1 MRYNLNYVNI
11 DYMSSNFAKWLKEN
25 ETYFETGMSMQ
36 PSEQVFRKDEIKSHT
51 RCPAIN
57 PDMTLGDIFN
67 AGYEQCLK
75 DLKDFQQSRAAEE
88 NGG

>member
-1 MRYNLNYVNI
+1 MK
-11 DYMSSNFAKWLKEN
+11 NFKKWLNEN
-25 ETYFETGMSMQ
+25 VFEIGLTMR
-36 PSEQVFRKDEIKSHT
+36 PSEQVFRKDGKGFSNG
-51 RCPAIN
+51 RLA
-57 PDMTLGDIFN
+57 MTLEDIFN

>member
-1 MRYNLNYVNI
+1 MR
-11 DYMSSNFAKWLKEN
+11 
-25 ETYFETGMSMQ
+25 
-36 PSEQVFRKDEIKSHT
+36 PSEQVFRKDEKVFSNG
-51 RCPAIN
+51 RLV
-57 PDMTLGDIFN
+57 MTLEDIFN

>member
-1 MRYNLNYVNI
+1 MKNGLEIGLTMR
-11 DYMSSNFAKWLKEN
+11 
-25 ETYFETGMSMQ
+25 
-36 PSEQVFRKDEIKSHT
+36 PSEQVFCKDGKGFSNG
-51 RCPAIN
+51 RLA
-57 PDMTLGDIFN
+57 MTLENIFN

>member
-1 MRYNLNYVNI
+1 MK
-11 DYMSSNFAKWLKEN
+11 NFKKWLNEN
-25 ETYFETGMSMQ
+25 GLEIGLTMRT
-36 PSEQVFRKDEIKSHT
+36 SEQVFCKDGKGFSNG
-51 RCPAIN
+51 RLA
-57 PDMTLGDIFN
+57 MTIEDIFN

>member
-1 MRYNLNYVNI
+1 MK
-11 DYMSSNFAKWLKEN
+11 NFKKWLNEN
-25 ETYFETGMSMQ
+25 ELETGLTLR
-36 PSEQVFRKDEIKSHT
+36 PSKQVFRKDGKRLPTGSL
-51 RCPAIN
+51 AI
-57 PDMTLGDIFN
+57 TLEDIFN

>member
-1 MRYNLNYVNI
+1 MRYNFNCVNI
-11 DYMSSNFAKWLKEN
+11 DYMSSNFEKWLNEN
-25 ETYFETGMSMQ
+25 GLETGMTMK
-36 PSEQVFRKDEIKSHT
+36 PSKQIFRKDGNSFSKGRLSMALE
-51 RCPAIN
+51 
-57 PDMTLGDIFN
+57 DIFN

>member
-1 MRYNLNYVNI
+1 MK
-11 DYMSSNFAKWLKEN
+11 NFEKWLNEN
-25 ETYFETGMSMQ
+25 RLETGITLK
-36 PSEQVFRKDEIKSHT
+36 PSKQIFSKDGNRFSKGRLS
-51 RCPAIN
+51 
-57 PDMTLGDIFN
+57 MTLEDIFN

>member
-1 MRYNLNYVNI
+1 
-11 DYMSSNFAKWLKEN
+11 
-25 ETYFETGMSMQ
+25 MSMQ
-36 PSEQVFRKDEIKSHT
+36 PSEQVFRKDGKNFPTGYSAMSLE
-51 RCPAIN
+51 
-57 PDMTLGDIFN
+57 DIFN

>member
-1 MRYNLNYVNI
+1 MRYNLNCVNI
-11 DYMSSNFAKWLKEN
+11 DYMSSNFAKWLNEN
-25 ETYFETGMSMQ
+25 GLETGMTMK
-36 PSEQVFRKDEIKSHT
+36 PSKQIFRKDENSFSKGRLS
-51 RCPAIN
+51 
-57 PDMTLGDIFN
+57 MTLEDIFN

>member
-1 MRYNLNYVNI
+1 MK
-11 DYMSSNFAKWLKEN
+11 NFKKWLNEN
-25 ETYFETGMSMQ
+25 GLEIGLTMRT
-36 PSEQVFRKDEIKSHT
+36 SEQVFCKDGKCFSNG
-51 RCPAIN
+51 RLA
-57 PDMTLGDIFN
+57 MTIEDIFN

>member
-1 MRYNLNYVNI
+1 MKNFKDWLNDN
-11 DYMSSNFAKWLKEN
+11 DL
-25 ETYFETGMSMQ
+25 ETGMSMQ
-36 PSEQVFRKDEIKSHT
+36 PSEQVFRKDGKNFPTGYS
-51 RCPAIN
+51 A
-57 PDMTLGDIFN
+57 MTLEDIFN

>member
-1 MRYNLNYVNI
+1 MK
-11 DYMSSNFAKWLKEN
+11 NFKKWLNEN
-25 ETYFETGMSMQ
+25 ELETGLTMR
-36 PSEQVFRKDEIKSHT
+36 PSEQIFRKDGKSFSGHL
-51 RCPAIN
+51 AMSLK
-57 PDMTLGDIFN
+57 DLWN

>member
-1 MRYNLNYVNI
+1 MK
-11 DYMSSNFAKWLKEN
+11 NFKKWLNEN
-25 ETYFETGMSMQ
+25 GLETGLTLR
-36 PSEQVFRKDEIKSHT
+36 PSQQIFRKDGKDFSNG
-51 RCPAIN
+51 CLA
-57 PDMTLGDIFN
+57 MTLEDIFN

>member
-1 MRYNLNYVNI
+1 MK
-11 DYMSSNFAKWLKEN
+11 NFKKWLNEN
-25 ETYFETGMSMQ
+25 ELETGLTMR
-36 PSEQVFRKDEIKSHT
+36 PSKQVFRKDGKRLPTGSLV
-51 RCPAIN
+51 
-57 PDMTLGDIFN
+57 MTIEDIFN

>member
-1 MRYNLNYVNI
+1 
-11 DYMSSNFAKWLKEN
+11 
-25 ETYFETGMSMQ
+25 
-36 PSEQVFRKDEIKSHT
+36 
-51 RCPAIN
+51 
-57 PDMTLGDIFN
+57 MTLKDLWN

>member
-1 MRYNLNYVNI
+1 MK
-11 DYMSSNFAKWLKEN
+11 NFKKWLNEN
-25 ETYFETGMSMQ
+25 ELETGLTLR
-36 PSEQVFRKDEIKSHT
+36 PSKQVFRKDGKRLPTGSI
-51 RCPAIN
+51 A
-57 PDMTLGDIFN
+57 MTLKDLWN

>member
-1 MRYNLNYVNI
+1 MK
-11 DYMSSNFAKWLKEN
+11 NFKKWLNEN
-25 ETYFETGMSMQ
+25 GLETGLTLR
-36 PSEQVFRKDEIKSHT
+36 PSQQIFRKDGKDFSNG
-51 RCPAIN
+51 RLA
-57 PDMTLGDIFN
+57 MTLEDIFN

>member
-1 MRYNLNYVNI
+1 MK
-11 DYMSSNFAKWLKEN
+11 NFKKWLNEN
-25 ETYFETGMSMQ
+25 ELETGLTMR
-36 PSEQVFRKDEIKSHT
+36 PSKQIFRKDGKRLPTGSL
-51 RCPAIN
+51 A
-57 PDMTLGDIFN
+57 MTLEDIFN

>member
-1 MRYNLNYVNI
+1 MR
-11 DYMSSNFAKWLKEN
+11 
-25 ETYFETGMSMQ
+25 
-36 PSEQVFRKDEIKSHT
+36 PSKQVFRKDGKRLPTGSL
-51 RCPAIN
+51 A
-57 PDMTLGDIFN
+57 MTLEDIFN

>member
-1 MRYNLNYVNI
+1 MKNGLEI
-11 DYMSSNFAKWLKEN
+11 GL
-25 ETYFETGMSMQ
+25 TMQ
-36 PSEQVFRKDEIKSHT
+36 PSEQVFCKDGKSFSNG
-51 RCPAIN
+51 RLA
-57 PDMTLGDIFN
+57 MTLENIFN

>member
-1 MRYNLNYVNI
+1 
-11 DYMSSNFAKWLKEN
+11 MSNNFAKWLKEN
-25 ETYFETGMSMQ
+25 DDFFETGMTLKLSK
-36 PSEQVFRKDEIKSHT
+36 QVFRKDGKNFPTGYSAMSLE
-51 RCPAIN
+51 
-57 PDMTLGDIFN
+57 DIFN